1 MPLSTKGN
9 KILKNI
15 KKQYGTKKGKSVF
28 YAMERS
34 GKLKSAKKKTSTA

>member
-9 KILKNI
+9 KILKSM

-28 YAMERS
+28 YAMEHS
-34 GKLKSAKKKTSTA
+34 GKLKSVKKKTSTA

>member
-9 KILKNI
+9 KILKSM

-28 YAMERS
+28 YAMEHS
-34 GKLKSAKKKTSTA
+34 GKLKSVTKKTSTT

>member
-15 KKQYGTKKGKSVF
+15 KKQYGTKKEKSVF
-28 YAMERS
+28 YAMKRS
-34 GKLKSAKKKTSTA
+34 GKLKNVKKKTSTA